1 MYIAG
6 YVVPKTIILKMT
18 GIMSSGIA
26 TGYIADKA
34 HTAITNAKGSIIPK
48 DSIFYTLLS
57 IQVVRDVLN
66 FFHSTAIV
74 CINLYTRTVI
84 RYVPMFV
91 SKLDAH

>member
-26 TGYIADKA
+26 PGYIADKA

-48 DSIFYTLLS
+48 DSMFYTLLS

-66 FFHSTAIV
+66 FFSFNGNSVYQSIHSYGDKICANV
-74 CINLYTRTVI
+74 RE
-84 RYVPMFV
+84 
-91 SKLDAH
+91 